1 MQESKVSDAQQR
13 AIKNWDK
20 KNREKS
26 NYIKSKSATKSF
38 IKNKATKEDLEELIQ
53 LINDKIQE
61 L

>member
-26 NYIKSKSATKSF
+26 NYIKAKSACKSF
-38 IKNKATKEDLEELIQ
+38 IKNKATKEDLQELIQ

-61 L
+61 I

>member
-1 MQESKVSDAQQR
+1 MQEPKVSEAQQR

-26 NYIKSKSATKSF
+26 NYIKAKSATKSF
-38 IKNKATKEDLEELIQ
+38 IKNKATKEDLQELIQ